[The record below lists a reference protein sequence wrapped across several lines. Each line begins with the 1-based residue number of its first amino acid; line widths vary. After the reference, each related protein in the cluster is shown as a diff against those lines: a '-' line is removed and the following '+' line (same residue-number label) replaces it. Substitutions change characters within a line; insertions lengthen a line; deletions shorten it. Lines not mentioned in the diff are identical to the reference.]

1 MGVVLRLSLWGSIFG
16 AFGFEY
22 VDVGVGERGVRVRLR
37 PNTRVSGQRHAYKII
52 LNIDVVMVIPW
63 QYNQYT
69 SYLGKYYNI

>member
-1 MGVVLRLSLWGSIFG
+1 MLMWESASEGYVF
-16 AFGFEY
+16 AFVPTHVCQAKGMI
-22 VDVGVGERGVRVRLR
+22 
-37 PNTRVSGQRHAYKII
+37 T

>member
-16 AFGFEY
+16 AFGLEY
-22 VDVGVGERGVRVRLR
+22 VDVGVGERGVRV
-37 PNTRVSGQRHAYKII
+37 SGQRHAYKIT

-69 SYLGKYYNI
+69 SYLSKYYNI